1 MLANVSAL
9 NDLNYFV
16 FFDIV
21 WKLIK
26 IQINNNYIERV
37 EVQSGVLTV
46 VAQFRKFVDVESVK
60 SDRKSG

>member
-9 NDLNYFV
+9 NNLNNLV

-46 VAQFRKFVDVESVK
+46 VAQFRKFVDVESVE